1 MPPRT
6 RNNHSPPTRKRQAS
20 NVDETANKRPKTGNT
35 NGTQEKNKKKRAGK
49 VKSK

>member
-6 RNNHSPPTRKRQAS
+6 CNNHSPPTHKHQAS

-35 NGTQEKNKKKRAGK
+35 NGTQEKNKTKKGRKGK
-49 VKSK
+49 K